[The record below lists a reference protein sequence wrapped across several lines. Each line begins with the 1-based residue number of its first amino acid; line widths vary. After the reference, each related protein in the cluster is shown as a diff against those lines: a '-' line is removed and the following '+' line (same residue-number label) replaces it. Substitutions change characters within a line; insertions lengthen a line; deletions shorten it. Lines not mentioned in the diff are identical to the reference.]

1 LTTVLLSFAAVSLFF
16 LQSLPEF
23 PVAGFEAKP
32 DTVTVYVSD
41 PMAISELFADI
52 AEMVG
57 PSVVTIN
64 SRTTVTTTSPGFG
77 MTPWGFYGFGPPRER
92 EFTRRGLGSGV
103 IVTEDGFIVTNH
115 HVAGEAHELEV
126 VLSNG
131 EVYPGKLVASDSR
144 TDLAVIRIEAEG
156 LPAVAMGQSRG
167 ARVGEWV
174 LAIGSPF
181 ALSQTVTQ
189 GIISFLG
196 REGVGL
202 ADYESYIQT
211 DAAINP
217 GNSGGA
223 LVNLRGQLIGIN
235 TAIASRTGGNQG
247 IGFAIPVEM
256 VQDVMSDLILYG
268 EVRRGWLG
276 VVIQELTEELRSQF
290 GVQDGI
296 AGVLLA
302 DILPDTPASGSGL
315 ERGDIIIAV
324 ESEPV
329 SSVPSFRNRI
339 AATEPGTRV
348 SFSVLRNG
356 RERTVR
362 VRLGSQTDAPA
373 AAGQTPRVQESER
386 GWRLQ
391 ELDGNRAERLGIHNT
406 EAVLIVDVSPDG
418 NAMRAGLQAGDVILE
433 VNRRRVRTPADVES
447 ALENSIGNAL
457 LLVWRD
463 GRTSFIVMRL

>member
-1 LTTVLLSFAAVSLFF
+1 MSTVLQGIAALALLF
-16 LQSLPEF
+16 LPSIEF
-23 PVAGFEAKP
+23 PDAGSTART
-32 DTVTVYVSD
+32 DTVFVSD
-41 PMAISELFADI
+41 PLAISEHFADI
-52 AEMVG
+52 AEAVG

-64 SRTTVTTTSPGFG
+64 SRTTVTAVSPGFG
-77 MTPWGFYGFGPPRER
+77 MNPWGFYGFGPPQQR

-103 IVTEDGFIVTNH
+103 IVTEDGYIVTNH
-115 HVAGEAHELEV
+115 HVAGEADELEV
-126 VLSNG
+126 VLSTG
-131 EVYPGKLVASDSR
+131 GTFPAKLIASDSR
-144 TDLAVIRIEAEG
+144 TDLAVIRIEATG
-156 LPAVAMGQSRG
+156 LPAIRMGQSRS

-223 LVNLRGQLIGIN
+223 LVNLRGELIGIN

-256 VQDVMSDLILYG
+256 VQDVMNDLIRFG

-276 VVIQELTEELRSQF
+276 VTLQELTEDLRVQF
-290 GVQDGI
+290 GVQ
-296 AGVLLA
+296 AGVTGVVLA
-302 DILPDTPASGSGL
+302 DVLPETPASRSGL
-315 ERGDIIIAV
+315 ERGDIITSMDGEQVA
-324 ESEPV
+324 
-329 SSVPSFRNRI
+329 SVPSFRNRV
-339 AATEPGTRV
+339 ASTEPGTRV
-348 SFSVLRNG
+348 AFTVIRSG

-362 VRLGSQTDAPA
+362 VTLGSQAAMAPA
-373 AAGQTPRVQESER
+373 ESSTPATPSGNH

-391 ELDGNRAERLGIHNT
+391 ELDGNRAAQLGVPDS
-406 EAVLIVDVSPDG
+406 EGVLVADVAQDG
-418 NAMRAGLQAGDVILE
+418 NARRSGIRQGDVILE
-433 VNRRRVRTPADVES
+433 VNRTRVRTPGDVEHLLAHS
-447 ALENSIGNAL
+447 TGNAL

-463 GRTSFIVMRL
+463 GNTSFFVMRI